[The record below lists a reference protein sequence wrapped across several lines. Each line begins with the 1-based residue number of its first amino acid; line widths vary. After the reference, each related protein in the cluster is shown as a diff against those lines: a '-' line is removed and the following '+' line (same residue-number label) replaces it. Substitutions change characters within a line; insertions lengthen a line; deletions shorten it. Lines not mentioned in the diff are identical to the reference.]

1 MNNQTLP
8 AKCRHCDKPMS
19 TPAVCDFCHSLQ
31 SVPGVTDHFAL
42 LGLPRQ
48 YEVDEACLREKFFAL
63 NRHAHPDFHGQES
76 GEVQELSLRLSSQ
89 INDAYR
95 TLADPFARA
104 AYLLELL
111 GGKPSAADK
120 SVPDGFL
127 ATMMMMQEE
136 LADAKTA
143 GGMAALADMRDVL
156 QKQHTGLMN
165 RVAQLFTDYQNLLA
179 CRAVATNVL
188 DELRKQ
194 LNAVSYVKKLLTQAT
209 ATSHQPQGKER
220 P

>member
-1 MNNQTLP
+1 MNNQTFP
-8 AKCRHCDKPMS
+8 AKCGHCAKPMS

-31 SVPGVTDHFAL
+31 GVPCAMDHFAL

-48 YEVDEACLREKFFAL
+48 HELDEAVLREKFFAL
-63 NRHAHPDFHGQES
+63 NRHAHPDFHGQAS
-76 GEVQELSLRLSSQ
+76 GEAQELSLRLSSQ

-95 TLADPFARA
+95 TLRDPFTRA

-111 GGKPSAADK
+111 GGRPSAVDK

-136 LADAKTA
+136 LSDAKA
-143 GGMAALADMRDVL
+143 VNNHEALSAMRDVL
-156 QKQHTGLMN
+156 QTQHVGLMN
-165 RVAQLFTDYQNLLA
+165 RIAQLFADHQNALA
-179 CRAVATNVL
+179 CHAVAADIL

-194 LNAVSYVKKLLTQAT
+194 LNAVSYVKKLLTQAA
-209 ATSHQPQGKER
+209 ATSH
-220 P
+220 